1 MEEEDAEERTHAW
14 KKKGRRGG
22 TQKSETGKAS
32 LPVPPCPPARSA
44 AIQRS
49 ARAGGADI
57 P

>member
-1 MEEEDAEERTHAW
+1 MQ
-14 KKKGRRGG
+14 RRGPPCMEKERKERG
-22 TQKSETGKAS
+22 DAKVRNGQGISTGA
-32 LPVPPCPPARSA
+32 PCPPARSA